1 MSTSRHKFKIEERR
15 RQVASLMAQCKSQLE
30 IAKMLNVN
38 QSVISHD
45 IRALKEMSN
54 RFIFDLAKSDLAF
67 YYKNCILGIEE
78 VQKRA
83 SEIFEKEAL
92 SPKDKLF
99 ALKVIKECNE
109 SKFSLIEKGPS
120 IMALKSLQERVERI
134 EVNAS
139 TIDR

>member
-1 MSTSRHKFKIEERR
+1 
-15 RQVASLMAQCKSQLE
+15 MAQCKSQLE